1 MRVLENTTNSVLF
14 NLTAVLI
21 LALMTLSPQT
31 GMASSLFSDEASSS
45 VDAGPED
52 DDFLPAEQAFQFSSE
67 AKGSTLHLRWD
78 IADGYY
84 LYKHRFKF
92 TVESPEGATLA
103 EPVFSRKGKEK
114 QDPTFGLVEAY
125 YHDIDINVDV
135 TSLAAN
141 PLVVKVRYQGCAD
154 KGLCYLPQNQTV
166 SYTIDTEAMKGAMG
180 AAGNSADAG
189 SSTPPPL
196 KKNADT
202 ESATGLAAILSEQ
215 GVLFNLGLFFLL
227 GIGLCFTPC
236 VLPMVPILSSII
248 VGQGKNAS
256 AFKGFMLSST
266 YVLGMAS
273 TYAIAGMVVGM
284 TGEKVQVILQQPVVL
299 WSFAAVFVIL
309 SLSMF
314 GFYELQL
321 PQGFQ
326 NRLNNISQ
334 KQQGG
339 TLFSAAVMGMLAA
352 LIASPCVSAPLMG
365 ALLYIGQS
373 GDMWFG
379 GAALLSL
386 GLGMGAPLIALGTTE
401 ANLLPKA
408 GPWMDKVKAIFGV
421 LLLATGV
428 WLTKHLIP
436 DMIESILWGFLLVLA
451 GLYLGAF
458 DPHQPSTKHQLFRG
472 LAITSLVAGA
482 ALTFNGIAAPDQ
494 PGTSLQNTASVNKN
508 ALPFEVLRT
517 ESELEL
523 ALQQSAARGQPVM
536 LDYFAEWCTACIEM
550 EHTSFQEPAAH
561 QLLASHRWLQLDLT
575 NNPEAQELLDRY
587 NLVGPPAILFF
598 DPQGNELADARI
610 YAYKAPE
617 PFIRHLQNLPGQPHL
632 ATNP

>member
-1 MRVLENTTNSVLF
+1 MVLLSL
-14 NLTAVLI
+14 LMAIPRAVL
-21 LALMTLSPQT
+21 AD
-31 GMASSLFSDEASSS
+31 SLFSDEQASSS
-45 VDAGPED
+45 LSGAQE
-52 DDFLPAEQAFQFSSE
+52 DDFLPADQAFQFSSE
-67 AKGSTLHLRWD
+67 TKNGQIHLHWD

-92 TVESPEGATLA
+92 TVASPEGAELG
-103 EPVFSRKGKEK
+103 EPQFAKQGKPK
-114 QDPTFGLVEAY
+114 KDPTFGDVEAF
-125 YHDIDINVDV
+125 YHDIDITLPVAHLP
-135 TSLAAN
+135 SS
-141 PLVVKVRYQGCAD
+141 PLTLKVRYQGCAD
-154 KGLCYLPQNQTV
+154 QGLCYLPQNKSITFNIEPG
-166 SYTIDTEAMKGAMG
+166 TIS
-180 AAGNSADAG
+180 SA
-189 SSTPPPL
+189 TPTTTPQV

-202 ESATGLAAILSEQ
+202 GSATGLASILSERSA
-215 GVLFNLGLFFLL
+215 LFNLGLFFLL

-256 AFKGFMLSST
+256 AMRGFLLSGT
-266 YVLGMAS
+266 YVLGMAG
-273 TYAIAGMVVGM
+273 TYAVAGMVVGM

-299 WSFAAVFVIL
+299 FSFAVVFVIL

-339 TLFSAAVMGMLAA
+339 TLMSAAVMGMLAA

-436 DMIESILWGFLLVLA
+436 DTIEYVLWGFLLVLT

-458 DPHQPSTKHQLFRG
+458 ETHDSPKHQLFRG

-482 ALTFNGIAAPDQ
+482 ALTFNGIASPISGHPQ
-494 PGTSLQNTASVNKN
+494 TTQSTPS
-508 ALPFEVLRT
+508 ALPFERLRT
-517 ESELEL
+517 HTELER
-523 ALQQSAARGQPVM
+523 ALQESSARGQPVM

-550 EHTSFQEPAAH
+550 EHTSFQEPQAQ
-561 QLLASHRWLQLDLT
+561 QLLTRHRWLQIDLT
-575 NNPEAQELLDRY
+575 NNPEAQSLLDRY

-598 DPQGNELADARI
+598 DPQGQEISDARI
-610 YAYKAPE
+610 YAYKAPDA
-617 PFIRHLQNLPGQPHL
+617 FIEHLRTLL
-632 ATNP
+632 

>member
-1 MRVLENTTNSVLF
+1 MRHLF
-14 NLTAVLI
+14 VQITALLF
-21 LALMTLSPQT
+21 LALASLLPTTSV
-31 GMASSLFSDEASSS
+31 ASSLFSDATSSS
-45 VDAGPED
+45 VDTVDTE
-52 DDFLPAEQAFQFSSE
+52 DDFLPADQAFQFSSS
-67 AKGSTLHLRWD
+67 ASGNTIRLRWD
-78 IADGYY
+78 IAEGYY
-84 LYKHRFKF
+84 LYKHRFQV
-92 TVESPEGATLA
+92 TVESPEGATLG
-103 EPVFSRKGKEK
+103 EPVFSRQGKEK
-114 QDPTFGLVEAY
+114 QDPIFGQVEAY
-125 YHDIDINVDV
+125 YHDVEISLDV
-135 TSLAAN
+135 TALPAN

-154 KGLCYLPQNQTV
+154 KGLCYLPQHQSASFTL
-166 SYTIDTEAMKGAMG
+166 EAPATG
-180 AAGNSADAG
+180 AAAAPADNTRQPG
-189 SSTPPPL
+189 PDNL
-196 KKNADT
+196 KKKPDT
-202 ESATGLAAILSEQ
+202 ESATGLAAILSER
-215 GVLFNLGLFFLL
+215 GILFNLGLFFLL
-227 GIGLCFTPC
+227 GVGLCFTPC

-256 AFKGFMLSST
+256 AFRGFTLSTT

-273 TYAIAGMVVGM
+273 TYAIAGMIVGM

-334 KQQGG
+334 QQQGG
-339 TLFSAAVMGMLAA
+339 TLMSAAVMGMLAA

-365 ALLYIGQS
+365 ALLYIGQT

-386 GLGMGAPLIALGTTE
+386 GLGMGAPLIALGATE
-401 ANLLPKA
+401 ANFLPKA

-436 DMIESILWGFLLVLA
+436 DMIESVIWGFLLVLA

-458 DPHQPSTKHQLFRG
+458 EPHQPSTKHQLFKG
-472 LAITSLVAGA
+472 MAITSLVAGA
-482 ALTFNGIAAPDQ
+482 ALTFNGIASPNA
-494 PGTSLQNTASVNKN
+494 ASGAGVGQASAKN

-517 ESELEL
+517 GTELEQ

-550 EHTSFQEPAAH
+550 EHTSFQEPEAQ
-561 QLLASHRWLQLDLT
+561 QLLSGHRWLQLDLT
-575 NNPEAQELLDRY
+575 NNPEAQDLLDRY
-587 NLVGPPAILFF
+587 QLVGPPAILFF
-598 DPQGNELADARI
+598 DRQGKELKESRI

-617 PFIRHLQNLPGQPHL
+617 PFVRHLRNLPGMPQL

>member
-1 MRVLENTTNSVLF
+1 MRHLIVHMIALLF
-14 NLTAVLI
+14 
-21 LALMTLSPQT
+21 LALASALPTASV
-31 GMASSLFSDEASSS
+31 ASSLFSDEASSS
-45 VDAGPED
+45 VDSVDTD
-52 DDFLPAEQAFQFSSE
+52 DDFLPADQAFQLSSS
-67 AKGSTLHLRWD
+67 ASGSTLRLRWD

-84 LYKHRFKF
+84 LYRHRFQVS
-92 TVESPEGATLA
+92 VESPEGASLG
-103 EPVFSRKGKEK
+103 EPVFSRQGKEK
-114 QDPTFGLVEAY
+114 QDPTFGNVEAY
-125 YHDIDINVDV
+125 YHDVEIAVDV
-135 TSLAAN
+135 TALPAN

-154 KGLCYLPQNQTV
+154 KGLCYLPQYKTV
-166 SYTIDTEAMKGAMG
+166 TFTLDSPSQST
-180 AAGNSADAG
+180 AAPSKPDQPG
-189 SSTPPPL
+189 SGDL
-196 KKNADT
+196 KKNPDT
-202 ESATGLAAILSEQ
+202 ESATGLAAILSER
-215 GVLFNLGLFFLL
+215 GILFNLGLFFLL
-227 GIGLCFTPC
+227 GVGLCFTPC

-248 VGQGKNAS
+248 VGQGKNSS
-256 AFKGFMLSST
+256 ALRGFTLSTT

-273 TYAIAGMVVGM
+273 TYAIAGMIVGM

-326 NRLNNISQ
+326 NRLNHISQ
-334 KQQGG
+334 QQKGG
-339 TLFSAAVMGMLAA
+339 TLMSAAVMGMLAA

-401 ANLLPKA
+401 ANFLPKA
-408 GPWMDKVKAIFGV
+408 GAWMDKVKAIFGV

-482 ALTFNGIAAPDQ
+482 ALTFNGIAAPDTMNRANVGQ
-494 PGTSLQNTASVNKN
+494 TSASN

-517 ESELEL
+517 GTELEQ

-550 EHTSFQEPAAH
+550 EHTSFQEPEAR
-561 QLLASHRWLQLDLT
+561 QLLSTHRWLQIDLT

-587 NLVGPPAILFF
+587 QLIGPPAILFF
-598 DPQGNELADARI
+598 DRQGNELKDARI

-617 PFIRHLQNLPGQPHL
+617 PFVRHVKNLPGMPQF